1 MPTCQPI
8 RKKRRNI
15 CIGDMED
22 EVTLENRAI
31 QAPDFD
37 TVDFDETFTAPNPPV
52 WALIETV
59 RGKTFFDGVSTE
71 EDVTH
76 WIYINFDATVTAET
90 WVKLTDGRR
99 LDILRVE
106 NLDERSDS
114 MLLHCID
121 RGAKEASKA

>member
-1 MPTCQPI
+1 MPVCQPI

-22 EVTLENRAI
+22 EITLENRDIA
-31 QAPDFD
+31 APLFD
-37 TVDFDETFTAPNPPV
+37 TVDYDETFTAPNPAV

-71 EDVTH
+71 QDVTH
-76 WIYINFDATVTAET
+76 WIYINFDVTVTAET
-90 WVKLTDGRR
+90 WVKLVDGRR

-106 NLDERSDS
+106 NLDERSDF
-114 MLLHCID
+114 MLLHCDD
-121 RGAKEASKA
+121 RGAKEASKV

>member
-8 RKKRRNI
+8 RKKRRQP

-22 EVTLENRAI
+22 RITLENRAI
-31 QAPDFD
+31 EAPEAD

-52 WALIETV
+52 WALVETV

-90 WVKLTDGRR
+90 WVKLEDGRR
-99 LDILRVE
+99 LDVLRVE
-106 NLDERSDS
+106 NLDERSKYQ
-114 MLLHCID
+114 LLHCND
-121 RGAKEASKA
+121 RGDKEASKS

>member
-1 MPTCQPI
+1 MPRCQPI
-8 RKKRRNI
+8 KKKRRNI

-22 EVTLENRAI
+22 EITLENRAI
-31 QAPDFD
+31 QAPEFD
-37 TVDFDETFTAPNPPV
+37 TVDFEEEFTAPNPAV

-106 NLDERSDS
+106 NLDERSDFQ
-114 MLLHCID
+114 LLHCND
-121 RGAKEASKA
+121 RGAAEASKA

>member
-1 MPTCQPI
+1 MPVCQQI
-8 RKKRRNI
+8 TRKRRNV
-15 CIGDMED
+15 CIGDLD
-22 EVTLENRAI
+22 SLITLENRAI
-31 QAPDFD
+31 EAPEFD
-37 TVDFDETFTAPNPPV
+37 TVDFDETFTTAAADA

-90 WVKLTDGRR
+90 WVKLDDGRR

-106 NLDERSDS
+106 NLDERSDFQ
-114 MLLHCID
+114 LLHCND
-121 RGAKEASKA
+121 RGAKEASKS

>member
-8 RKKRRNI
+8 VKKRRNV

-22 EVTLENRAI
+22 EITLENRAI
-31 QAPDFD
+31 QAPEFD
-37 TVDFDETFTAPNPPV
+37 TVDFEESFTAPNPPV

-71 EDVTH
+71 QDVTH
-76 WIYINFDATVTAET
+76 WIYINFDVTVTAET
-90 WVKLTDGRR
+90 WVKLADGRR

-106 NLDERSDS
+106 DLDERSDF
-114 MLLHCID
+114 MLLHCND

>member
-1 MPTCQPI
+1 MPKCQPI

-22 EVTLENRAI
+22 EITLENRAI
-31 QAPDFD
+31 QPPDFD

-76 WIYINFDATVTAET
+76 WIYINFDSTVTAET

-106 NLDERSDS
+106 NLDERSDF
-114 MLLHCID
+114 MLLHCVD

>member
-1 MPTCQPI
+1 MPVCQPI

-22 EVTLENRAI
+22 EITLENRAI

-71 EDVTH
+71 EDVSH
-76 WIYINFDATVTAET
+76 WIYINFDSTVTAET

-106 NLDERSDS
+106 NLDERSDFE
-114 MLLHCID
+114 LLHCVD

>member
-1 MPTCQPI
+1 MPRCQPI
-8 RKKRRNI
+8 RKKRRNV

-22 EVTLENRAI
+22 QVTLENRAI

-37 TVDFDETFTAPNPPV
+37 TVDFQEDFTAPNPAV

-71 EDVTH
+71 QDVTH

-90 WVKLTDGRR
+90 WVKLADGRR

-106 NLDERSDS
+106 NLDERSDY
-114 MLLHCID
+114 MLLHCDD

>member
-1 MPTCQPI
+1 MSECVSI
-8 RKKRRNI
+8 RKKRRNV

-22 EVTLENRAI
+22 EITLENRDI
-31 QAPDFD
+31 QAPNFD
-37 TVDFDETFTAPNPPV
+37 TVDFDEEFTAPNPPV

-59 RGKTFFDGVSTE
+59 RGKTFFDGVATE

-90 WVKLTDGRR
+90 WVKLPDSRR

-106 NLDERSDS
+106 NLDERSDF
-114 MLLHCID
+114 MLLHCTD
-121 RGAKEASKA
+121 RGDKEASKA